1 MTDTLYQSL
10 ESKIKQIFYLSE
22 IEVFSAQINCLFTEQ
37 KLTQLEYN
45 SLQNRIEKQLKLI
58 LDLNLLPSY
67 EHIFYNLTENYS
79 QTSIKIDPGEIVA
92 AEFEIIEQEAIN
104 LNLAKVKYIQDRF
117 LQNHH
122 LASSPNEVREIV
134 INPLQLLFK
143 YISEIWQ
150 AKAID
155 NSKRASAK

>member
-10 ESKIKQIFYLSE
+10 LSKIKQIFYLSE
-22 IEVFSAQINCLFTEQ
+22 IEVFSAQINSLFSEQ
-37 KLTQLEYN
+37 KLTQSEYN
-45 SLQNRIEKQLKLI
+45 SLQNRSEKQLKLI

-79 QTSIKIDPGEIVA
+79 QTSIKIAPGEIVA

-117 LQNHH
+117 LQNNH
-122 LASSPNEVREIV
+122 LASSANEVREIV
-134 INPLQLLFK
+134 RNPVQLLFK

-150 AKAID
+150 GKII
-155 NSKRASAK
+155 NNYRRLSAK